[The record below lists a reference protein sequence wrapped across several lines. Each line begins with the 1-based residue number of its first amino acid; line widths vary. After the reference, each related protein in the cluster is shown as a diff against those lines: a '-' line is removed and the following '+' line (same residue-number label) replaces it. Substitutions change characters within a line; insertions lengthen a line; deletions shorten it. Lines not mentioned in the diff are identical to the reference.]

1 MVCDIRPYQDASTHQ
16 IWLPITNNIRDI
28 FAPDT
33 IILKNYVRSEGH
45 SDTKMVCDTPLSPD
59 TFTHTKIGNPI
70 SKNIKDMRRTQCGP
84 DSKN

>member
-1 MVCDIRPYQDASTHQ
+1 MPKCTQKCQQ
-16 IWLPITNNIRDI
+16 IFFQALDGQLY
-28 FAPDT
+28 APDT

-59 TFTHTKIGNPI
+59 TFTHTKFGNPI